1 VDHVDYVFTD
11 REGVAIGKEGGEYV
25 SIVDIEG
32 EIYGIYIYI
41 VCMCVCVFTYVYMC
55 KYIRIYTYIRIN
67 IHTYIHL

>member
-41 VCMCVCVFTYVYMC
+41 VCMCVCVCLHMYTCANTYVY
-55 KYIRIYTYIRIN
+55 
-67 IHTYIHL
+67 IHTYV